1 MSINSLLRVNNIESL
16 EGATGSIS
24 IVGNI
29 IANGMP
35 IMGTT
40 GPIGPTGADSYVPGP
55 IGVTGPIGETGPT
68 GADSLVPGPIGVTG
82 PTGGTGPIGP
92 TGPTGVFGA
101 GNFTWFAGPGS
112 TVLTSSSVACTGVIG
127 DNDWKSIAYS
137 VEGYVGSV
145 KTTFQNLISGFPEG
159 QIVVGFTETP
169 TPTSNPSFDD
179 INFGLFLD
187 PNQDV
192 IVKELGVD
200 VYTSTTPW
208 GTSNVFSIVFYNET
222 ISYKVDE
229 IEIYSTPRGATGPL
243 YLAVAFQS
251 VGGQVSNVH
260 FFPMVVGDVG
270 PTGPTGPSVGMF
282 DIYDYTITGLT
293 SGYVAALKSP
303 EIPDWQYV
311 VDNYDLVMLKAY
323 ENVSNSTLI
332 TTTISTS
339 ELDTASQFGAVYYKD
354 TTKYVEITR
363 DILGSNNFTIDN
375 SFISGDAVIKMTAYK
390 FY

>member
-1 MSINSLLRVNNIESL
+1 
-16 EGATGSIS
+16 
-24 IVGNI
+24 
-29 IANGMP
+29 
-35 IMGTT
+35 
-40 GPIGPTGADSYVPGP
+40 
-55 IGVTGPIGETGPT
+55 
-68 GADSLVPGPIGVTG
+68 
-82 PTGGTGPIGP
+82 
-92 TGPTGVFGA
+92 
-101 GNFTWFAGPGS
+101 
-112 TVLTSSSVACTGVIG
+112 
-127 DNDWKSIAYS
+127 
-137 VEGYVGSV
+137 
-145 KTTFQNLISGFPEG
+145 
-159 QIVVGFTETP
+159 
-169 TPTSNPSFDD
+169 
-179 INFGLFLD
+179 
-187 PNQDV
+187 
-192 IVKELGVD
+192 VKELGVD

-208 GTSNVFSIVFYNET
+208 GTSNVFSIVFYNGT

-311 VDNYDLVMLKAY
+311 IDNYDLVMLKAY